1 MPCQAARGHAAPAAP
16 QVQSLNGHAA
26 DLTGQEKGG
35 GKEKEGPRNFLGPSF
50 SCGGQENGQA
60 RNGGSKEKQGWIG
73 GKGRDFISK
82 MRVSDSNAPLS
93 PVCAT
98 K

>member
-35 GKEKEGPRNFLGPSF
+35 GKEKEGPRKMGVW
-50 SCGGQENGQA
+50 GAGKWAGQEWG
-60 RNGGSKEKQGWIG
+60 E
-73 GKGRDFISK
+73 
-82 MRVSDSNAPLS
+82 
-93 PVCAT
+93 
-98 K
+98 